1 MGRAPVDSG
10 AARPGGSAILTLTR
24 VLQAPAFR
32 GSLVVVARAGY
43 VAKGA
48 VQLLVGALALSAAAG
63 NRGGRITDAPG
74 AVVAMAREPF
84 GRPVLLALGIGLGA
98 YAAVRFAQ
106 GLVDPE
112 GRPPG
117 PRTVVLRIGDVIS
130 GLAYLLLAYGTILLF
145 LGIGAPVSG
154 DARSRALTGEALAL
168 PYGSNLLLVSS
179 LILFILTG
187 WFLARAIIVRDVCTD
202 LAVEEL
208 GRRGCR
214 AASLLIRVASLV
226 QTTLF
231 GTMAYLF
238 FRAAQV
244 RNPAAVRGMGGV
256 LRLITAEYGPR
267 ALAVLAVGF
276 LAMAGSSFVEARYR
290 RLP

>member
-1 MGRAPVDSG
+1 M
-10 AARPGGSAILTLTR
+10 
-24 VLQAPAFR
+24 
-32 GSLVVVARAGY
+32 
-43 VAKGA
+43 
-48 VQLLVGALALSAAAG
+48 
-63 NRGGRITDAPG
+63 
-74 AVVAMAREPF
+74 
-84 GRPVLLALGIGLGA
+84 
-98 YAAVRFAQ
+98 
-106 GLVDPE
+106 
-112 GRPPG
+112 
-117 PRTVVLRIGDVIS
+117 
-130 GLAYLLLAYGTILLF
+130 
-145 LGIGAPVSG
+145 SG

-179 LILFILTG
+179 LILFVLTG

-267 ALAVLAVGF
+267 VLAVLAVGF

>member
-1 MGRAPVDSG
+1 MSQAPIDPEAGRPGTFAVPALKQALRAP
-10 AARPGGSAILTLTR
+10 ALRTA
-24 VLQAPAFR
+24 
-32 GSLVVVARAGY
+32 LVMGARAGY

-63 NRGGRITDAPG
+63 KRGGRITDAPG

-84 GRPVLLALGIGLGA
+84 GRPLILVLGAGLFA
-98 YAAVRFAQ
+98 YAAWRFVQ

-112 GRPPG
+112 HRPLG
-117 PRTVVLRIGDVIS
+117 LRTVILRIGDLIS
-130 GLAYLLLAYGTILLF
+130 GLGYLLLAYGAVRLF
-145 LGIGAPVSG
+145 LGLGAPMSS
-154 DARSRALTGEALAL
+154 DARSRVITGEALAL
-168 PYGSNLLLVSS
+168 PYGSNLLLVLS
-179 LILFILTG
+179 LILFVMAG
-187 WFLARAIIVRDVCTD
+187 WFLARAILIRDVCTD
-202 LAVEEL
+202 LATDEL
-208 GRRGCR
+208 GPQGCR

-244 RNPAAVRGMGGV
+244 RDPAAVRGMGGI
-256 LRLITAEYGPR
+256 LRLITAEYGPPS
-267 ALAVLAVGF
+267 LAALAVGF

-290 RLP
+290 RLA

>member
-1 MGRAPVDSG
+1 MERGRVDPEAG
-10 AARPGGSAILTLTR
+10 RPGGLPLLTLNR
-24 VLQAPAFR
+24 LLQAPALR
-32 GSLVVVARAGY
+32 GSLVMVARAGY

-63 NRGGRITDAPG
+63 NGGGRITDAPG
-74 AVVAMAREPF
+74 AVMAMAREPF
-84 GRPVLLALGIGLGA
+84 GRPVLLVLGVGLFA
-98 YAAVRFAQ
+98 YAALRFAQ
-106 GLVDPE
+106 GLLDPE

-117 PRTVVLRIGDVIS
+117 VRTVILRIGDVIS
-130 GLAYLLLAYGTILLF
+130 GLAYLLLAYGTVLLF
-145 LGIGAPVSG
+145 LGTGAPVSG

-168 PYGSNLLLVSS
+168 PYGSNLLLLGS
-179 LILFILTG
+179 LVLFIMTG
-187 WFLARAIIVRDVCTD
+187 WFLARAVVIRDVCTD
-202 LAVEEL
+202 LAVDEL
-208 GRRGCR
+208 GHRGCR
-214 AASLLIRVASLV
+214 VASLLIRVASLV

-231 GTMAYLF
+231 GTTAYLL

-244 RNPAAVRGMGGV
+244 RNPAEVRGMGGV

-290 RLP
+290 RLT